1 MSEAN
6 DDISATRRDEPTRST
21 SRFPSLTRLAVYFGL
36 LVIAFLA
43 GFVPMWFNA
52 RAQAKENAAA
62 QRELRVSRM
71 ENALAAASLDAR
83 RGEYE
88 PSRQAA
94 SNFYTALDAEVA
106 RATTKPDESVITPAQ
121 RPNFERLHAQ
131 RDEIIT
137 LLARND
143 PAAADRLLDIY
154 VAFRNAM
161 RPAAPPASPAR

>member
-1 MSEAN
+1 MSEVN
-6 DDISATRRDEPTRST
+6 DDDINAKRSDELNRSGG

-43 GFVPMWFNA
+43 GFIPMWINA
-52 RAQAKENAAA
+52 RENAKERDTA
-62 QRELRVSRM
+62 QRELRLSRM

-88 PSRQAA
+88 PARQAT
-94 SNFYTALDAEVA
+94 STFFNALDAEIKRETDSA
-106 RATTKPDESVITPAQ
+106 ITAAQ
-121 RPNFERLHAQ
+121 RTNVERFNAQ

-143 PAAADRLLDIY
+143 AASADRLLDMH
-154 VAFRNAM
+154 VAFRNAVKS
-161 RPAAPPASPAR
+161 APPAP

>member
-1 MSEAN
+1 MSESN
-6 DDISATRRDEPTRST
+6 DDISATRRDEPVRST

-43 GFVPMWFNA
+43 GFVPMWMSA
-52 RAQAKENAAA
+52 RTQAKENAAA

-88 PSRQAA
+88 SARQAA
-94 SNFYTALDAEVA
+94 SNFYTALDAEVG
-106 RATTKPDESVITPAQ
+106 RAASTPDASIITSAQ
-121 RPNFERLHAQ
+121 RPAFERFHTQ
-131 RDEIIT
+131 RDELIT

-154 VAFRNAM
+154 VAFRNAI
-161 RPAAPPASPAR
+161 RPASPASPTR